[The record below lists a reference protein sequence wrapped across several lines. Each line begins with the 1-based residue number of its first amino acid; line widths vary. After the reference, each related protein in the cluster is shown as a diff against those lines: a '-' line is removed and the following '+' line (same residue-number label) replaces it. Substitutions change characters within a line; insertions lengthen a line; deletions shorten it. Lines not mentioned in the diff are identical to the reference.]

1 MIQVI
6 QILQIVSALFL
17 ALLILVQNRGD
28 GLSATFGGS
37 GGFYATKRG
46 AEKVIAMMTIITLI
60 AFLILSFFASV
71 L

>member
-1 MIQVI
+1 MIEVI
-6 QILQIVSALFL
+6 KILQLVSALFL
-17 ALLILVQNRGD
+17 ALLILVQSRGN

-46 AEKVIAMMTIITLI
+46 AEKVIATMTVITLI
-60 AFLILSFFASV
+60 AFLVLSFFASV

>member
-1 MIQVI
+1 MIEAI
-6 QILQIVSALFL
+6 KILQLVSALFL
-17 ALLILVQNRGD
+17 ALLILIQSRGD

-46 AEKVIAMMTIITLI
+46 AEKVIAIMTIITLI
-60 AFLILSFFASV
+60 AFLVLSFFASV